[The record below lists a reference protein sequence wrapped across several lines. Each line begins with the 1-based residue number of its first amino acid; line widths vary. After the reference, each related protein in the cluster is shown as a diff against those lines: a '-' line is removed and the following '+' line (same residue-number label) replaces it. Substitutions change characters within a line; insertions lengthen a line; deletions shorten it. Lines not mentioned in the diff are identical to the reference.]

1 MEVPG
6 GGSSGTKH
14 PMLVNDPVG
23 DGPTGESVQPIAVTR
38 IMTTMEM
45 SRFMARFA
53 FVSRADAVY
62 GFSTT

>member
-1 MEVPG
+1 MGRPV

-23 DGPTGESVQPIAVTR
+23 AGPTGESVQPTAVPKITA
-38 IMTTMEM
+38 TMEM
-45 SRFMARFA
+45 TRFMARFA
-53 FVSRADAVY
+53 FVTTAATVH